1 MSRGKPCER
10 MSRGAKGWHGFI
22 SCTNGWG
29 RRGVWDVCAKTV
41 PLPRLSGRSTQ
52 QRRGVGAAPH
62 DAPPSVKEGVGRFM
76 TGRWGSATEAACAA
90 EAGACE
96 AQASRYVGLRRAYHI
111 APHMCVGTYDAAR
124 RRDRST
130 FNSA

>member
-1 MSRGKPCER
+1 MLSHVGNAYVLTRQVSYINAQLFS
-10 MSRGAKGWHGFI
+10 SRGA
-22 SCTNGWG
+22 SLDT
-29 RRGVWDVCAKTV
+29 
-41 PLPRLSGRSTQ
+41 PLDN
-52 QRRGVGAAPH
+52 RRGVGAAPH

-111 APHMCVGTYDAAR
+111 APHMCVGTHDAAR
-124 RRDRST
+124 GRETTLHTPRNDGVVSID
-130 FNSA
+130 

>member
-1 MSRGKPCER
+1 MASSAALKAGEGVGCGTFAPKPY
-10 MSRGAKGWHGFI
+10 
-22 SCTNGWG
+22 
-29 RRGVWDVCAKTV
+29 
-41 PLPRLSGRSTQ
+41 LPRLSGRSTQ
-52 QRRGVGAAPH
+52 QRRGVGDAPH